1 MARDSKMKMIVVG
14 DSYATNYSPLSWTA
28 IVDKY
33 FNADTFNMAKPAT
46 SFYYS
51 FNNLSLEL
59 ERNNIYDVVIFVIT
73 STDRLYHSEY
83 ILHGGFPQH
92 FDGKPVSKAIKR
104 SIESYYTYLYDVASN
119 DIACKIYMHALT
131 SLSLEYPNTKF
142 IFIPA
147 FNNINFRF
155 KNGNCVITDKRLL
168 DYSML
173 DVVAHQME
181 FLGKP
186 IERNNHLTYRQNQTL
201 AETIIKIIENY
212 KFNEIE
218 YKTLEGMEKL

>member
-1 MARDSKMKMIVVG
+1 MKMLVVG

-28 IVDKY
+28 IIDKH
-33 FNADTFNMAKPAT
+33 FSADTFNMAKPAT

-92 FDGKPVSKAIKR
+92 FDGKPVSKEIKR
-104 SIESYYTYLYDVASN
+104 SLEFYYTYLYDNSSDAIASR
-119 DIACKIYMHALT
+119 IYSHALA
-131 SLSLEYPNTKF
+131 SVSLEYPNTKF

-147 FNNINFRF
+147 FNNDFFRL
-155 KNGNCVITDKRLL
+155 KSGNCVITSKRLL

-173 DVVAHQME
+173 DEKSHKLE
-181 FLGKP
+181 FYGKP
-186 IERNNHLTYRQNQTL
+186 SERNNHLTFRQNQTL
-201 AETIIKIIENY
+201 ADNVINIIENY